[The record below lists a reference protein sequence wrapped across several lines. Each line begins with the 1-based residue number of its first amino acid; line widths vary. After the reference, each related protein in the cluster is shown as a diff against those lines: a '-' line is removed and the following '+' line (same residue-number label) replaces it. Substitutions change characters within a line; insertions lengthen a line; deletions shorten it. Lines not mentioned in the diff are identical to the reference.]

1 MFRIKPHTC
10 ERYSEGSNKPC
21 AHQDPETEPEQ
32 CLGVSCGG
40 PGQQWTAAGAEAL
53 GAADPGVAQALLEE
67 VTIKPPQSRQNLHR
81 TGETDPW
88 RAQTKPCAPGP
99 RRGEQRPHKR
109 LTQTCPWVSRSLQC
123 RCGSAVACC
132 RVGGTECSSACMGPL
147 EGGRHYLHYLHH
159 SLAQGK

>member
-10 ERYSEGSNKPC
+10 QRYSEGSNKPC

-53 GAADPGVAQALLEE
+53 GAADPGMAQALLEE

-81 TGETDPW
+81 TGKKTLGGHKESLVHQHPGERSSDPT
-88 RAQTKPCAPGP
+88 RD
-99 RRGEQRPHKR
+99 
-109 LTQTCPWVSRSLQC
+109 
-123 RCGSAVACC
+123 
-132 RVGGTECSSACMGPL
+132 
-147 EGGRHYLHYLHH
+147 
-159 SLAQGK
+159 